1 MATPHTLSGW
11 RPGALVFLYPATQE
25 QARAA
30 LGEPPRG
37 EPVTGAVADERGAV
51 DFEDAPA
58 DVALLAYGARSDGAA
73 GWVLTRAAKSPPRSE
88 PLVGGRSIAQPS
100 EGLRAAPEFAPPP
113 GARSFLRA
121 RRRDPRA
128 PDAATGDVLPEQI
141 PRRYKRRGRTQP
153 YRRNRDRV
161 PGPTLTAILRGAPFY
176 LDNPADYQREIQRRA
191 RQR

>member
-37 EPVTGAVADERGAV
+37 ESVTGAVADERGAV

-113 GARSFLRA
+113 GARAFLAPPMPPPATCCPSRSRVATSGAAGRSRTVATEIASPA
-121 RRRDPRA
+121 RR
-128 PDAATGDVLPEQI
+128 
-141 PRRYKRRGRTQP
+141 
-153 YRRNRDRV
+153 
-161 PGPTLTAILRGAPFY
+161 
-176 LDNPADYQREIQRRA
+176 
-191 RQR
+191 